1 MPHKI
6 GVYIRVSTEEQA
18 QRTEGSLENQK
29 HRLNGFIDIKNHQTP
44 DWGLVVDSYL
54 DDGYS
59 AENTN
64 RPEFQRLLRDL
75 KRGRIS
81 MVLVADLSRLSRNI
95 RDFCGLL
102 DLFKELKVKFLS
114 IKDQFDTTTA
124 VGEMMLFNMINLAQF
139 ERRQISERVTL
150 NFHSRALRG
159 LRNGGAA
166 TLGFKV
172 NPSNKSTFEINLDEV
187 GFVKQIFETFLEQ
200 GSLYRAAQE
209 LRRLK
214 IPTKPA
220 SSDGSRTY
228 DWNTQTLGNLL
239 RNQTYIGMREVNKSQ
254 KGQDQSDLKPH
265 EQYNV
270 VKAAWLPIV
279 DEGTFYSVQSM
290 LDRNQKSAR
299 ERRSNMKE
307 RTFVLTGLLSC
318 AQCGRPLVGS
328 SPRGRNKEFRY
339 YVHRAIEGKPA
350 TCEIKNFPADKLEE
364 KVVNHLLNVVN
375 RQGYLDGIEKN
386 IDGIRGNTLK
396 GLAERRRTLEKNV
409 AQADRGIKRLIQL
422 QIKQSHSDVSDLYID
437 QLKELKRQR
446 GEDSNLLRE
455 ISATLDEKLE
465 ASELRKVIQTNL
477 STLQRAWAKAT
488 PPWKKALIG
497 SVIHKVVL
505 KTDGLEIYY
514 HEESS
519 AESRCEKAESK
530 MGKPANDFGGLVAQR
545 AKFRG
550 SYIGKIGCGGRI

>member
-29 HRLNGFIDIKNHQTP
+29 HRLNSFIEIKNHQTP
-44 DWGLVVDSYL
+44 DWGLVVDSYV
-54 DDGYS
+54 DDGHS

-75 KRGRIS
+75 KRGRVS

-95 RDFCGLL
+95 RDFCALL

-159 LRNGGAA
+159 LRNGGSA
-166 TLGFKV
+166 TLGFRV
-172 NPSNKSTFEINLDEV
+172 NPSNKSTFEINPDEV
-187 GFVKQIFETFLEQ
+187 GFVKQIFTTFLEL
-200 GSLYRAAQE
+200 GSTYRAAQE

-220 SSDGSRTY
+220 SADGSGNY

-239 RNQTYIGMREVNKSQ
+239 RNQSYIGMREVNKSQ
-254 KGQDQSDLKPH
+254 KAQDQTELKPH
-265 EQYNV
+265 EQHMI
-270 VKAAWLPIV
+270 VKAAWQPIV
-279 DEGTFYSVQSM
+279 DVGIFHSVQAM
-290 LDRNQKSAR
+290 LDRNQKRAR

-307 RTFVLTGLLSC
+307 RTFFLTGLLSC

-328 SPRGRNKEFRY
+328 TPRGRNKEFRY
-339 YVHRAIEGKPA
+339 YVHRAIEGKPT
-350 TCEIKNFPADKLEE
+350 TCEIKSIPADQLEE

-386 IDGIRGNTLK
+386 IDGIRGNQLK
-396 GLAERRRTLEKNV
+396 GLAERRRALEKNISK
-409 AQADRGIKRLIQL
+409 ADNGIAKLIQL
-422 QIKQSHSDVSDLYID
+422 QMRQSHSDVADLYVD

-446 GEDSNLLRE
+446 NEDSNLLRE
-455 ISATLDEKLE
+455 IAATLDEKME
-465 ASELRKVIQTNL
+465 ASALRKVIQTNL
-477 STLQRAWAKAT
+477 STLQRAWAKASQ
-488 PPWKKALIG
+488 PWKKALIS

-505 KTDGLEIYY
+505 KIDGLEIYY

-519 AESRCEKAESK
+519 AESTCEKSESK
-530 MGKPANDFGGLVAQR
+530 MGGPSNDIGGLVAHK
-545 AKFRG
+545 AKIRG
-550 SYIGKIGCGGRI
+550 SHIGKVGCGSRI